1 MTIETPQ
8 IMKVM
13 TVHPLPQPFSRRG
26 AKGASRVAYATFT
39 VSWHLR
45 QALAREPMNTSSIPS
60 ANEPSRIEID
70 ALEEP
75 TIVEFGTS
83 WCGYCR
89 AAAPL
94 IAEVLA
100 SHPRIRH
107 IKVEDGPG
115 RLLGRSFRV
124 KLWPTLLFMHRGQE
138 VARLV
143 RPADRR
149 EMERALAQL
158 SATVWGLAA
167 SKRDA

>member
-1 MTIETPQ
+1 
-8 IMKVM
+8 
-13 TVHPLPQPFSRRG
+13 
-26 AKGASRVAYATFT
+26 
-39 VSWHLR
+39 
-45 QALAREPMNTSSIPS
+45 MNTSSIPYGR
-60 ANEPSRIEID
+60 EPSRSDID

-100 SHPRIRH
+100 SHPRIAH

-124 KLWPTLLFMHRGQE
+124 KLWPTLVCMHRGQE

-149 EMERALAQL
+149 EMEQMARALAQL
-158 SATVWGLAA
+158 STRLGA
-167 SKRDA
+167 